1 MELMKNGS
9 KEGRK
14 RLVADLKNDKE
25 LLKQLDNIY
34 IKLNEAR
41 KVIIDGFLNLTRIQ
55 EKKEKKRVEKW
66 NLWKKVARIV

>member
-1 MELMKNGS
+1 MDSYRINPEFK
-9 KEGRK
+9 
-14 RLVADLKNDKE
+14 VIFKNDKE
-25 LLKQLDNIY
+25 ALKQLDNIY

-66 NLWKKVARIV
+66 NL

>member
-66 NLWKKVARIV
+66 NL

>member
-1 MELMKNGS
+1 MDIIKKDS

-14 RLVADLKNDKE
+14 RLVGDLKNDKE

-41 KVIIDGFLNLTRIQ
+41 KVIIDGFLILTSIQ
-55 EKKEKKRVEKW
+55 KKKEKRGWKNGTYEKW
-66 NLWKKVARIV
+66 KQG